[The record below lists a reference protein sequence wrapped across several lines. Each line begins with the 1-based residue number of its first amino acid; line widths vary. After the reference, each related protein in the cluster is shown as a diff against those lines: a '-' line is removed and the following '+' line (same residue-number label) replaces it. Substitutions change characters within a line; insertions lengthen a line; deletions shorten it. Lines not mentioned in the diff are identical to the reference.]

1 MADKR
6 AEADLRVGDIATH
19 QHGAV
24 TIRQLRSAGLS
35 ADAVLGR
42 VRAGRLHRIHRGV
55 YTVAH
60 PALLSVEG
68 RWITAV
74 LACGEKSA
82 LSHRSAAGL
91 WGMLPPEPGPV
102 DVTVATQA
110 GRRRREGIRVHRSLS
125 LEAAAVTQRHRIRV
139 TRPARTI
146 EDLRRVIS
154 APLLRRAI
162 RQAAVL
168 GLPVGEDIEPDRT
181 RSELEYLF
189 LNLCRRNSLP
199 TPQVNARVGPH
210 LVDFLWEE
218 PRLIAETDGYKYH
231 RGRAAF
237 EDDRARDLD
246 LRLQGYEVA
255 HFTYRQVTNEPGRIA
270 TVLGAFFGI
279 YPKKAPRRT

>member
-1 MADKR
+1 M
-6 AEADLRVGDIATH
+6 
-19 QHGAV
+19 
-24 TIRQLRSAGLS
+24 
-35 ADAVLGR
+35 
-42 VRAGRLHRIHRGV
+42 
-55 YTVAH
+55 
-60 PALLSVEG
+60 
-68 RWITAV
+68 
-74 LACGEKSA
+74 
-82 LSHRSAAGL
+82 
-91 WGMLPPEPGPV
+91 
-102 DVTVATQA
+102 
-110 GRRRREGIRVHRSLS
+110 
-125 LEAAAVTQRHRIRV
+125 TQRHRIRV